1 MTEWYGPFEL
11 SRKGDAQMTTTPSN
25 VAFDASVQAHL
36 RRVTEHNADS
46 ISRAADLVLDVI
58 ANDGVL
64 LTAGAGHS
72 LAAVAETFYRAGGLA
87 CVRPLY
93 HPELL
98 PLHGAVSSTK
108 AERRTGLAAEV
119 LGDKL
124 GAHDLLVVFS
134 TSGVN
139 YYPVELAQLT
149 KAAGRPVIS
158 VTSGPSSSVA
168 PRRSGS
174 TIAAE
179 ATVVLDTLVP
189 SGDSTYP
196 LDAPVTAPISTV
208 ANAYLWNELLVAVI
222 DKAASAGISVPLWRS
237 SNVPGGDE
245 ANASLL
251 AHYTPRIPEL
261 A

>member
-1 MTEWYGPFEL
+1 MT
-11 SRKGDAQMTTTPSN
+11 STTYDS
-25 VAFDASVQAHL
+25 SVRAHL
-36 RRVTEHNADS
+36 QRVTEHNAES
-46 ISRAADLVLDVI
+46 IQQAAELVLNVI
-58 ANDGVL
+58 RDDGML

-98 PLHGAVSSTK
+98 PLHGALASTTT
-108 AERRTGLAAEV
+108 ERRPGLAAEV

-124 GAHDLLVVFS
+124 GEHDVLVVFS

-139 YYPVELAQLT
+139 YYPVELCQLT
-149 KAAGRPVIS
+149 RAAGRPVIA
-158 VTSGPSSSVA
+158 VTSGPSSSIA

-174 TIAAE
+174 TIAEE

-222 DKAASAGISVPLWRS
+222 DKATAAGVDVPLWRS
-237 SNVPGGDE
+237 SNVPGGDN
-245 ANASLL
+245 ANEGLL

>member
-1 MTEWYGPFEL
+1 VAG
-11 SRKGDAQMTTTPSN
+11 KGDVQMTSTTYDS
-25 VAFDASVQAHL
+25 SVQAHL
-36 RRVTEHNADS
+36 QRVAEFNAEAVAH
-46 ISRAADLVLDVI
+46 AADLVLDVI
-58 ANDGVL
+58 RNDGML

-98 PLHGAVSSTK
+98 PLHGAQSSTK
-108 AERRTGLAAEV
+108 AERRPGLAAEV
-119 LGDKL
+119 LGAKL
-124 GAHDLLVVFS
+124 GEHDLLVVFS

-139 YYPVELAQLT
+139 YYPVELCQLA
-149 KAAGRPVIS
+149 KAAGRPVIA
-158 VTSGPSSSVA
+158 VTSGPSSSIA

-174 TIAAE
+174 TIAE
-179 ATVVLDTLVP
+179 ESTVVLDTLVR

-196 LDAPVTAPISTV
+196 DDAPITAPISTI

-222 DKAASAGISVPLWRS
+222 DKAKAAGVDVPLWRS
-237 SNVPGGDE
+237 SNVPGGDN
-245 ANASLL
+245 ANESLL